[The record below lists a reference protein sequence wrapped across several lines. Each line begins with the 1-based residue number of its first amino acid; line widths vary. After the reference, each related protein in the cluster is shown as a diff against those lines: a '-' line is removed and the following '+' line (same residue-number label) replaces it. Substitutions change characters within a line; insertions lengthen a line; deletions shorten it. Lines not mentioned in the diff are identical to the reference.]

1 LKENDVGEDILDL
14 IIIGGGPTGLAAAAY
29 GGTRGL
35 KVAIIEK
42 EKDRIG
48 GTASESPFLENVPGF
63 PDGITGRM
71 WGERMLLH
79 ALKFGAMYHPG
90 SAVKKIK
97 RIGLSCVV
105 TLSDKTRM
113 ESKAVVIAVGLKS
126 RLLPLAGGR
135 LLLPTEI
142 TYAPPFPLAEY
153 RSKKICVVG
162 GSNAAGQTV
171 LAIAKQ
177 STLPVLLVFSDADIR
192 KSMASYLA
200 DRILRC
206 KNIILHPASSIV
218 AYRHTKRH
226 RIIIGGKNGTWSDL
240 FVDEIIALIG
250 REPDIPWLGDE
261 FIKDERGYLKTG
273 DALIGSSDDSPS
285 RLPMETSVNGV
296 FAAGDIRSGSI
307 KCVAVA
313 QGEGVAAI
321 EYIRKYLRSLEQ

>member
-1 LKENDVGEDILDL
+1 
-14 IIIGGGPTGLAAAAY
+14 
-29 GGTRGL
+29 
-35 KVAIIEK
+35 
-42 EKDRIG
+42 
-48 GTASESPFLENVPGF
+48 
-63 PDGITGRM
+63 
-71 WGERMLLH
+71 
-79 ALKFGAMYHPG
+79 
-90 SAVKKIK
+90 
-97 RIGLSCVV
+97 
-105 TLSDKTRM
+105 
-113 ESKAVVIAVGLKS
+113 
-126 RLLPLAGGR
+126 
-135 LLLPTEI
+135 
-142 TYAPPFPLAEY
+142 
-153 RSKKICVVG
+153 
-162 GSNAAGQTV
+162 
-171 LAIAKQ
+171 
-177 STLPVLLVFSDADIR
+177 
-192 KSMASYLA
+192 
-200 DRILRC
+200 
-206 KNIILHPASSIV
+206 V